1 MMNFLLTL
9 LLPIYLVF
17 HFVGPI
23 PIDHGVHEGQL
34 NPCLNSRHCA
44 EKSWNSNNPSIDY
57 AKLVAFINEKPR
69 TIVVQ
74 ETNYYLHAEASSA
87 FFGFVDD
94 LEIYANTE
102 SKIMSKVDV
111 QTDPKEPQ
119 SATNCWYFLQFIMD
133 IQKQTILVFSFKIYE

>member
-23 PIDHGVHEGQL
+23 PIDLGVHEGQL

-102 SKIMSKVDV
+102 SKIINTRSSSRVGDSDLGVNEMRLAELETVINK
-111 QTDPKEPQ
+111 
-119 SATNCWYFLQFIMD
+119 N
-133 IQKQTILVFSFKIYE
+133 